1 VSQPGG
7 CGFIE
12 AREARSHPFR
22 SHARRFG
29 QGDRA
34 YGRFMICRLCG
45 GSDLKPLY
53 TQGARGEF
61 AFFRCRT
68 CRLVSYDLSA
78 GLDQEKY
85 SRELPDPMSSDDPR
99 NASQSR
105 TYSFIARRYARPGR
119 LLDIG
124 CGNGRLLHLA
134 ASDGWEVEGV
144 EMPGGMAEK
153 TAARLGVPVHE
164 GVFPGSMPV
173 LEGRF
178 DLVVLRHVLEHI
190 PDPPAAIEAIRSLL
204 TEGGEALLEFPNIDG
219 LDQVTKRMLE
229 RLGLRRKR
237 YRPSYIPGHC
247 CEYCRGSFRFLLERS
262 GMVLE
267 RWETYSSRP
276 WLDPLLRV
284 APLGGKARAIV
295 GQGPPEPRRGT

>member
-1 VSQPGG
+1 
-7 CGFIE
+7 
-12 AREARSHPFR
+12 
-22 SHARRFG
+22 
-29 QGDRA
+29 
-34 YGRFMICRLCG
+34 MICRLCG

-190 PDPPAAIEAIRSLL
+190 PDPPPQSKPSGHSSRKE
-204 TEGGEALLEFPNIDG
+204 
-219 LDQVTKRMLE
+219 E
-229 RLGLRRKR
+229 RL
-237 YRPSYIPGHC
+237 
-247 CEYCRGSFRFLLERS
+247 
-262 GMVLE
+262 
-267 RWETYSSRP
+267 SSSSPTSTAWTR
-276 WLDPLLRV
+276 
-284 APLGGKARAIV
+284 
-295 GQGPPEPRRGT
+295 